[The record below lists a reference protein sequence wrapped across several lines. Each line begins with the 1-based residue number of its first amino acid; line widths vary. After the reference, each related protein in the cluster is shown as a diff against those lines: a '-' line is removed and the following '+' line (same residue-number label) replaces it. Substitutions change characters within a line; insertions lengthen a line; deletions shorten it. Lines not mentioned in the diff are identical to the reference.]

1 MTEAVRLC
9 PGQKIQIGSATVE
22 LRRQKT
28 LSLPDVS
35 LAPTVAITRE
45 ILPEELLRDRRYDI
59 GGVVAQGGM
68 GGDSSRPLAPAR
80 QRPRHRA
87 LPRRTKSPPH
97 FMSRTAIKRLEK

>member
-68 GGDSSRPLAPAR
+68 GAILHARWPPLDSAPGIA
-80 QRPRHRA
+80 
-87 LPRRTKSPPH
+87 H
-97 FMSRTAIKRLEK
+97 FPGGLKVHLTL